1 MICEYYYFFYC
12 FYIDIRYNISRYIDN
27 RHRGGYMARKEFETL
42 TSQMYYILL
51 VLVEAKHGY
60 EIMNEITKL
69 TEGKINVGA
78 GTLYTLLSRFE
89 TEGYIIL
96 ESIVDRKKIYKL
108 TNLGKR
114 KLKEETDRLS
124 MQLLHYKEVIGDEEI

>member
-1 MICEYYYFFYC
+1 
-12 FYIDIRYNISRYIDN
+12 
-27 RHRGGYMARKEFETL
+27 MARKEFETL